1 MINGKSS
8 IFLERALDLK
18 MTKLMVQLNGG
29 LGNQMFQYAHA
40 RSLALRQGLELVL
53 DDWSGF
59 VRDLQYRRHY
69 ELGALPIQAR
79 LANPWERLPL
89 WLYRWQHRTGQPSA
103 ALVESHWY
111 GQFITEVER
120 VYLPQLQKL
129 SIDRTTW
136 ITGYWQS
143 PCYFDDY
150 AAQIRTELMP
160 SPAQQPRFQALAEQ
174 IRGSESVALGVRL
187 YEESKDPAAHA
198 REGRVKTVVEIR
210 QAVARVRSHH
220 PDARFFVFCT
230 HRSPLLAELELP
242 SNTIFVTHDDG
253 YEGTLESL
261 WLLTQCR
268 HHIFTNSSYYWWGA
282 WLSAAVRAREEQV
295 ILAADNFKN
304 IDGLCPEWERF

>member
-1 MINGKSS
+1 
-8 IFLERALDLK
+8 
-18 MTKLMVQLNGG
+18 MTKLVVQLNGG
-29 LGNQMFQYAHA
+29 LGNQMFQYACA
-40 RSLALRQGLELVL
+40 RSLALRQGLDLVL

-59 VRDLQYRRHY
+59 VRDVQYRRHY
-69 ELGALPIQAR
+69 ELGALPIRAR
-79 LANPWERLPL
+79 LARPWERWPL

-111 GQFITEVER
+111 GQFITEVES

-129 SIDRTTW
+129 LLDRTTW

-160 SPAQQPRFQALAEQ
+160 SPAQQPRFQALAQQ
-174 IRGSESVALGVRL
+174 IRGSKSVALGVRL

-198 REGRVKTVVEIR
+198 REGRVKTVGEIR
-210 QAVARVRSHH
+210 QAVARARSHR

-242 SNTIFVTHDDG
+242 SDTIFVTHDDG
-253 YEGTLESL
+253 YEGTLERL

-282 WLSAAVRAREEQV
+282 WLSEVVRGSEGQC
-295 ILAADNFKN
+295 ILAADNFIN
-304 IDGLCPEWERF
+304 RDGLLPDWERF

>member
-1 MINGKSS
+1 
-8 IFLERALDLK
+8 
-18 MTKLMVQLNGG
+18 MTKLIVQLNGG

-59 VRDLQYRRHY
+59 VRDFQYRRHY

-79 LANPWERLPL
+79 VASPRERLPL
-89 WLYRWQHRTGQPSA
+89 WLHRWQHRSGQPLPP
-103 ALVESHWY
+103 LVESHWY
-111 GQFITEVER
+111 GQFITEAEL

-129 SIDRTTW
+129 LIDRTTW

-143 PCYFDDY
+143 PSYFDDH

-160 SPAQQPRFQALAEQ
+160 PPAQQLRFQALAQQ
-174 IRGSESVALGVRL
+174 IRESESVALGVRL

-198 REGRVKTVVEIR
+198 RDGQIKTPAQIR
-210 QAVARVRSHH
+210 AAVARLYAAR
-220 PDARFFVFCT
+220 PQARFFVFCT
-230 HRSPLLAELELP
+230 HRSPLLAELDLP
-242 SNTIFVTHDDG
+242 EDTVFVTHDDG

-268 HHIFTNSSYYWWGA
+268 HQIFTNSSYYWWGA
-282 WLSAAVRAREEQV
+282 WLSEAVRGNEEQV
-295 ILAADNFKN
+295 ILAADNFHN
-304 IDGLCPEWERF
+304 CDGLCPHWGKF